1 MFLSKSEMK
10 SLLPF
15 ASFLAEW
22 RRWGR
27 FKSNGDHNRA
37 NSKHMA
43 GNVDDNEERT
53 F

>member
-1 MFLSKSEMK
+1 MK

-22 RRWGR
+22 TRRRR
-27 FKSNGDHNRA
+27 FKSHQNQNGA

-43 GNVDDNEERT
+43 GNVAANEERI